1 MELSPFAQDS
11 AAMNQR
17 SDDAVRIERDE
28 QQTVNW
34 TAETLSHQTAS
45 WKSNKYERQGSEGSP
60 GGDERDQFSDNLPV
74 GRSESQRT
82 RT

>member
-17 SDDAVRIERDE
+17 SDDSVREKDE

-34 TAETLSHQTAS
+34 TAETLSHQTVS
-45 WKSNKYERQGSEGSP
+45 WKSNK
-60 GGDERDQFSDNLPV
+60 
-74 GRSESQRT
+74 
-82 RT
+82 